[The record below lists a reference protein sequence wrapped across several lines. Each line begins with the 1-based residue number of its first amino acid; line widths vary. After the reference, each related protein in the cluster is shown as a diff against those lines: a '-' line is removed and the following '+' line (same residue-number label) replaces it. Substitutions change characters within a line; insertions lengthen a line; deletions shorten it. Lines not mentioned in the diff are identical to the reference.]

1 MIHIR
6 SKLSLERSK
15 LEAIFQEYEKPELLE
30 RALKEENYE
39 INREH
44 KSI

>member
-1 MIHIR
+1 MLHIR

-15 LEAIFQEYEKPELLE
+15 LEAFIQEYEKSELLK
-30 RALKEENYE
+30 RLIKEENYE
-39 INREH
+39 VNREH